1 MSIPGAILESRS
13 PSDGEIVA
21 SFPVMGQEEVR
32 LAVDTARI
40 AARWWAD
47 LGWAGRAERLRAWKR
62 ALARGAEDLAALV
75 HRETGK
81 PVDDARL
88 EIILAI
94 AHLDWATRNAQRV
107 LGPRRVRPG
116 LLTINQQANLS
127 YEPMGVVGVIGP
139 WNYPVFTPM
148 GSLAYALAA
157 GNAAV
162 FKPSEWSTAVGAW
175 LVESFA
181 EAVTGLPVLQL
192 ITGDGSTGAV
202 LCESGVDLLSFTG
215 STATGK
221 RVMAACSSTLTPVV
235 LECGGKDAVLVDAD
249 ADLAAAADAIAF
261 GAFSNAG
268 QTCVGVERVYA
279 HTDIYDDLLER
290 IAERALDLEPGH
302 HAGASYGPMT
312 LPTQADVV
320 SRHVSDA
327 LSRGARLVAG
337 RAPDGSRVVHPVV
350 MADVPEDAEA
360 VLEETFGP
368 TVVVNRVRDLD
379 EAVDRANASRY
390 GLAASI
396 FCRDRDRA
404 VAAARRLQVGMVSIN
419 SWVMYAGVPELPWG
433 GVRES
438 GIGRIHG
445 ADGLRGF
452 CQPKAVV
459 RQRFAL
465 PVSLTSFTRHPR
477 AGKALLGAYRLLHGG
492 LGR

>member
-1 MSIPGAILESRS
+1 MSIPGATRESRS
-13 PSDGEIVA
+13 PANGEIVA
-21 SFPVMGQEEVR
+21 SFPVMGAEEVR

-40 AARWWAD
+40 ASRWWAD
-47 LGWAGRAERLRAWKR
+47 LGWAGRAQRLGAWKR
-62 ALARGAEDLAALV
+62 TLARRAEELAALV

-88 EIILAI
+88 EIILSI
-94 AHLDWATRNAQRV
+94 DHLHWATRNAERV

-116 LLTINQQANLS
+116 MSTINQEATLS

-148 GSLAYALAA
+148 GSIGYALAA
-157 GNAAV
+157 GNSVV

-181 EAVTGLPVLQL
+181 DAVSGLPVLQL
-192 ITGDGSTGAV
+192 ITGDGATGAA
-202 LCESGVDLLSFTG
+202 LCESGVDIVSFTG

-221 RVMAACSSTLTPVV
+221 RVMASCASSLTPVV
-235 LECGGKDAVLVDAD
+235 LECGGKDAVLVDSD
-249 ADLAAAADAIAF
+249 ADVEAAADAIAF

-279 HTDIYDDLLER
+279 HTDVYDDLL
-290 IAERALDLEPGH
+290 AALAQRAAALTPG
-302 HAGASYGPMT
+302 AGDGASYGPMT
-312 LPTQADVV
+312 VPTQVDIV
-320 SRHVSDA
+320 SRHVRDA
-327 LSRGARLVAG
+327 LARGG
-337 RAPDGSRVVHPVV
+337 RVVEGPVPADGRV
-350 MADVPEDAEA
+350 IEPIVLADVPEDSAA
-360 VLEETFGP
+360 VVEETFGP
-368 TVVVNRVRDLD
+368 MVVVNRVRDLD

-390 GLAASI
+390 GLGASI
-396 FCRDRDRA
+396 FSRDRRRA

-433 GVRES
+433 GVKES

-452 CQPKAVV
+452 CQPKAMV

-465 PVSLTSFTRHPR
+465 PVTLTSFRR
-477 AGKALLGAYRLLHGG
+477 QSWAAKAILGTLRVRHGG
-492 LGR
+492 FGR

>member
-13 PSDGEIVA
+13 PADGQVVA
-21 SFPVMGQEEVR
+21 SFPIMGRDEIS
-32 LAVDTARI
+32 LAVDTAHI
-40 AARWWAD
+40 AARWWGD
-47 LGWAGRAERLRAWKR
+47 LGWDGRAQRLRAWKR
-62 ALARGAEDLAALV
+62 EIARGAEDLAELL

-88 EIILAI
+88 EIILALD
-94 AHLDWATRNAQRV
+94 HLDWASRNAERI

-116 LLTINQQANLS
+116 MLTLNQDARLS
-127 YEPMGVVGVIGP
+127 YEPIGVVGVIGP

-148 GSLAYALAA
+148 GSIAYALAA
-157 GNAAV
+157 GNAVV

-192 ITGDGSTGAV
+192 VTGDGSTGAA
-202 LCESGVDLLSFTG
+202 LCESGVNLVSFTG

-221 RVMAACSSTLTPVV
+221 RVMAACAPSLTPVV

-249 ADLAAAADAIAF
+249 ADLRAAADAIAF

-268 QTCVGVERVYA
+268 QTCVGVERVYV
-279 HTDIYDDLLER
+279 HTDAYDELISLV
-290 IAERALDLEPGH
+290 AERSAELQPGH
-302 HAGASYGPMT
+302 DSDASYGPMT
-312 LPTQADVV
+312 MPSQAEVV
-320 SRHVSDA
+320 RRHVSDA
-327 LSRGARLVAG
+327 MARGARLIAG
-337 RAPDGSRVVHPVV
+337 ALPDGSRVVEPVV
-350 MADVPEDAEA
+350 LADVPEDSEA

-368 TVVVNRVRDLD
+368 TVVINRVRDLD

-390 GLAASI
+390 GLAATI
-396 FCRDRDRA
+396 FSRDRVRA

-419 SWVMYAGVPELPWG
+419 SWVMYAGVPALPWG
-433 GVRES
+433 GVKES

-452 CQPKAVV
+452 CQPKAMV
-459 RQRFAL
+459 RQRFPL
-465 PVSLTSFTRHPR
+465 PVTLTSFGRHPR

-492 LGR
+492 VRR